1 VPSKGVNE
9 RVMKQ
14 RINLFIIL
22 FLFWLLLNLN
32 IEISTLL
39 TGLIVAFFVT
49 IFSFDILLDK
59 KGFHFKGIPIH
70 RLIFYFFRL
79 FIEIFKSAWFFTLN
93 LFKKTY
99 EPMIFR
105 INLEHLD
112 SVKVA
117 IVANSITLTPGT
129 ISVEMI
135 NNWIY
140 VMVLADPQSTYEEL
154 ERPIRESFE
163 RLLLDKEDRT

>member
-1 VPSKGVNE
+1 
-9 RVMKQ
+9 
-14 RINLFIIL
+14 
-22 FLFWLLLNLN
+22 
-32 IEISTLL
+32 
-39 TGLIVAFFVT
+39 
-49 IFSFDILLDK
+49 
-59 KGFHFKGIPIH
+59 
-70 RLIFYFFRL
+70 
-79 FIEIFKSAWFFTLN
+79 
-93 LFKKTY
+93 
-99 EPMIFR
+99 MIFR